1 MKKTGR
7 GAVAFLRRN
16 AVYFIL
22 SLCILAIGLSVSLM
36 LVNRDNGLDND
47 LAIPPVND
55 DANLD
60 NEQDA
65 SNTQKPDE
73 TPDQGAGKEED
84 PVIKVVSFIMPVANA
99 SEVGEYSET
108 MVFNQTL
115 SRFESHMA
123 IDFYAQEGTSVLAVY
138 DGTVESV
145 TNTLLHGTTI
155 VIDHGDGLKS
165 IYNSLAD
172 GELVV
177 SGQTVKQGDVIGE
190 VSSTNRQE
198 YKDGPHLHFVVEEN
212 GQVIDPAK
220 YLTFNEK

>member
-1 MKKTGR
+1 MSKTGR
-7 GAVAFLRRN
+7 GAISFLRRN

-36 LVNRDNGLDND
+36 LVNRDNGLNND
-47 LAIPPVND
+47 LSNPPLNG

-84 PVIKVVSFIMPVANA
+84 PVIKVVSFIMPVENA
-99 SEVGEYSET
+99 TDVGDYCDT

-115 SRFESHMA
+115 SRFESHKA
-123 IDFYAQEGTSVLAVY
+123 IDFYAQEGASVMAVY

-145 TNTLLHGTTI
+145 SSTLLQGVTV
-155 VIDHGDGLKS
+155 VIDHGNGLKTT
-165 IYNSLAD
+165 YNSLLD
-172 GELVV
+172 GENVTV
-177 SGQTVKQGDVIGE
+177 GQKVKQGDVIGE

-198 YKDGPHLHFVVEEN
+198 SYKGAHLCFSATQDGVL
-212 GQVIDPAK
+212 IDPAE
-220 YLTFNEK
+220 YMIYNEK

>member
-36 LVNRDNGLDND
+36 LVNRDSGLDND

-73 TPDQGAGKEED
+73 TPDQDAGKEED
-84 PVIKVVSFIMPVANA
+84 PVVKVISFIMPVANA

-155 VIDHGDGLKS
+155 IIDHGNGLKS

-177 SGQTVKQGDVIGE
+177 AGQTVKQGDVIGE

>member
-1 MKKTGR
+1 MRKTSR
-7 GAVAFLRRN
+7 GAIAFLRRN

-36 LVNRDNGLDND
+36 LINRDNGLSND
-47 LAIPPVND
+47 LAIPPLND
-55 DANLD
+55 EGNAD
-60 NEQDA
+60 NEQNA
-65 SNTQKPDE
+65 SNTQKPNE
-73 TPDQGAGKEED
+73 TPDQGAGTD
-84 PVIKVVSFIMPVANA
+84 DTVIKVVSFIMPVANA
-99 SEVGEYSET
+99 TEVGEYSDT

-115 SRFESHMA
+115 SRFESHKA
-123 IDFYAQEGTSVLAVY
+123 IDFYAQEGASVVAVY

-172 GELVV
+172 GESVV
-177 SGQTVKQGDVIGE
+177 AGQTVKQGDVIGQ
-190 VSSTNRQE
+190 VSATNRQE

>member
-1 MKKTGR
+1 MRKTSR

-36 LVNRDNGLDND
+36 LINRDNGLSND
-47 LAIPPVND
+47 LAIPPIND
-55 DANLD
+55 EANAD
-60 NEQDA
+60 NEQNA
-65 SNTQKPDE
+65 SNTQKPNE
-73 TPDQGAGKEED
+73 TPDQGAGTD
-84 PVIKVVSFIMPVANA
+84 DTVIKVVSFIMPVANA
-99 SEVGEYSET
+99 TEVGEYSDT

-115 SRFESHMA
+115 SRFESHKA
-123 IDFYAQEGTSVLAVY
+123 IDFYAQEGASVVAVY

-172 GELVV
+172 GESVV
-177 SGQTVKQGDVIGE
+177 AGQTVKQGDVIGQ
-190 VSSTNRQE
+190 VSATNRQE

>member
-1 MKKTGR
+1 
-7 GAVAFLRRN
+7 
-16 AVYFIL
+16 
-22 SLCILAIGLSVSLM
+22 
-36 LVNRDNGLDND
+36 
-47 LAIPPVND
+47 
-55 DANLD
+55 
-60 NEQDA
+60 
-65 SNTQKPDE
+65 
-73 TPDQGAGKEED
+73 
-84 PVIKVVSFIMPVANA
+84 MPVANA

-115 SRFESHMA
+115 SRFESHKA
-123 IDFYAQEGTSVLAVY
+123 IDFYAEEGASVVAVY

-172 GELVV
+172 GDSVV
-177 SGQTVKQGDVIGE
+177 SGQTVKQGDVIGQ